1 MNCNNMKIYYNKFLE
16 KKKLLLLEVIDVNH
30 KIVEILIVL

>member
-1 MNCNNMKIYYNKFLE
+1 MKYNNMKIYYNKFLE
-16 KKKLLLLEVIDVNH
+16 KKKLLLLGVIDVNH